1 MSHGGDSPPRVVI
14 SLDLELRWGMY
25 DRLNLNR
32 DAYRSNLMQAKH
44 EVIPALLK
52 LFRARNIRAT
62 WATVGAVACRDWNE
76 YFARAPKS
84 PAYYDPTLQIDER
97 FAALDP
103 EGHLHFAPEL
113 VRNVHATPGQDLG
126 THTFSHILMREPGVE
141 AEDVR
146 ADLEAVAHL
155 WRDRFGAGPVS
166 LVFPRNQVAF
176 LPVAEACGIRIW
188 RGTEPGWYYDANE
201 AKTNRVVPRVLR
213 LLDAVNPLVRHA
225 TPALSHM
232 TRASIFLRTNLPAPL
247 WGLHYSRIRNE
258 LACLRTPNIYHIWW
272 HPHNLGADTTK
283 RLARVAQVLDL
294 IGEKAQRGQVESKNM
309 RDLCETLT

>member
-1 MSHGGDSPPRVVI
+1 MSHGGNSPPRVVI

-25 DRLNLNR
+25 DKLNLNR

-84 PAYYDPTLQIDER
+84 PAYHDPTLQIDDR

-309 RDLCETLT
+309 RDLCEMPT